1 MTLKSIFE
9 SIINFDL
16 SIFFK
21 IFTLIILIWIGYYL
35 FQIFF
40 DWIKKILNKIR
51 INGFMSLTTKEKL
64 ILCFSS
70 LYLIYFFVYLIYFD

>member
-21 IFTLIILIWIGYYL
+21 IFTLIILVWIGYYL
-35 FQIFF
+35 LQRFF
-40 DWIKKILNKIR
+40 DWIKTILNKLR
-51 INGFMSLTTKEKL
+51 IDGLMSLTTKEKL
-64 ILCFSS
+64 ILIFGT
-70 LYLIYFFVYLIYFD
+70 LYLIYFFVYLIFFD